1 MDTVIEQ
8 PKYNKAKIIFA
19 IVVIIL
25 SIALGLLYSNQSI
38 SSIPI
43 KDVSRVKIASVNP
56 NITAVGTIKPRK
68 SIKLS
73 SDIGGRV
80 KYYLNKKNSFVE
92 KGEVLLEL
100 ENYDYI
106 LKLTEKIAQISEQ
119 ISNLKNM
126 RLNLRRELKTSK
138 LSLEDAI
145 FQVSVLE
152 RELAQK
158 QQLLRNNL
166 TQESEVQD
174 VQSNLTR
181 WHAKQQVLASY
192 YQSQKD
198 HIKHQLSEINDT
210 VDILNTLL
218 LKLQESEQQLEIR
231 APISGNLSGFDIEF
245 GQQILPKQEFGSLD
259 LIDDF
264 LIEVELSE
272 YYLSRVH
279 DAMQAEGSIKNRDV
293 ALNIIK
299 IFPLVKQGKFRMHL
313 EVPFQQ
319 SMNTQVKVGQSIEV
333 SLTGTAD
340 TKLPSVPLNA
350 TFKENNDMFI
360 YLLKSNQSKAVKT
373 LLKIKEQIG
382 DKVLVDNPNILGQ
395 ELIILDWNKN
405 YKEELYI
412 E

>member
-8 PKYNKAKIIFA
+8 PKYNKTKIIVTISTMTF
-19 IVVIIL
+19 L
-25 SIALGLLYSNQSI
+25 LALGLLYSNKST

-43 KDVSRVKIASVNP
+43 KEVNRVKITSVEP
-56 NITAVGTIKPRK
+56 SIISVGTIKPMK

-73 SDIGGRV
+73 SNIGGRV
-80 KYYLNKKNSFVE
+80 KYYLNKKSSYVQQ
-92 KGEVLLEL
+92 GEVLLEL

-138 LSLEDAI
+138 LFLEDAI

-158 QQLLRNNL
+158 QQLLLNNL

-181 WHAKQQVLASY
+181 WHAKQQVSANY

-198 HIKHQLSEINDT
+198 NINHQLNEIDDT
-210 VDILNTLL
+210 VGILNRLL
-218 LKLQESEQQLEIR
+218 VKLQESEQQLVIR
-231 APISGNLSGFDIEF
+231 APISGNLSGFDIEV
-245 GQQILPKQEFGSLD
+245 GQQIMPKQEFGSLD

-279 DAMQAEGSIKNRDV
+279 DTMQAIGNIKNRDIS
-293 ALNIIK
+293 LNIIK
-299 IFPLVKQGKFRMHL
+299 IFPLVTQGKFRMHL
-313 EVPFQQ
+313 KVPNQQ
-319 SMNTQVKVGQSIEV
+319 NRNTHVKVGQSIEV
-333 SLTGTAD
+333 SLIGRSD
-340 TKLPSVPLNA
+340 IELPSIPLNA
-350 TFKENNDMFI
+350 TFKENNDTFI
-360 YLLKSNQSKAVKT
+360 YLLKGNQSKAVKT
-373 LLKIKEQIG
+373 LLTIKDQVG
-382 DKVLVDNPNILGQ
+382 DKLLVNNPNILGK

-405 YKEELYI
+405 YKEEIYI